1 MEEVWWESPV
11 CYLCDYGWL
20 LLLFLVLGLAAFF
33 TRPVWSPL
41 VFPPTPTPT
50 ATATATPTITPS
62 PTPTNTPTLTP
73 TPTNTPTLTPSPT
86 ATPAPTFTPTPIVLG
101 FSEVTVNQAEVTL
114 LVRDIGNL
122 IDGDVIDLLVNGV
135 LILDDFELTGE
146 PSPVAFL
153 LTQDRNTVT
162 IIPVNLGSSSPNTV
176 EVSISNVTAGR
187 PVQVSS
193 GLEMGESESF
203 TIILVP

>member
-1 MEEVWWESPV
+1 MEEAWWESPV
-11 CYLCDYGWL
+11 CYLCDYWWL
-20 LLLFLVLGLAAFF
+20 LLLFLVLGLATFF

-41 VFPPTPTPT
+41 VFPPTPTPM

-86 ATPAPTFTPTPIVLG
+86 VTPSPTFTPTPIELG

-114 LVRDIGNL
+114 LVRDNGNL
-122 IDGDVIDLLVNGV
+122 VDGDVIDLLVNGV

-146 PSPVAFL
+146 PFPVSFL

-176 EVSISNVTAGR
+176 EVAISNVTAGR
-187 PVQVSS
+187 PIQVSS
-193 GLEMGESESF
+193 GLEMGQSESF